1 AATILEK
8 SDSALQSMG
17 SLLASKTDTL
27 LQTLNA
33 SGFALATEFDNR
45 LEALSVNLNDH
56 GERLLSQFETRAS
69 TMDSSTEK
77 LNAALNERTH
87 QLNE

>member
-1 AATILEK
+1 MKEELSLATEEIAVRLSTSGEAFASLIDTRAATILEK
-8 SDSALQSMG
+8 SDNALQSIG
-17 SLLASKTDTL
+17 SLLAAKTDSL

-56 GERLLSQFETRAS
+56 G
-69 TMDSSTEK
+69 
-77 LNAALNERTH
+77 
-87 QLNE
+87 